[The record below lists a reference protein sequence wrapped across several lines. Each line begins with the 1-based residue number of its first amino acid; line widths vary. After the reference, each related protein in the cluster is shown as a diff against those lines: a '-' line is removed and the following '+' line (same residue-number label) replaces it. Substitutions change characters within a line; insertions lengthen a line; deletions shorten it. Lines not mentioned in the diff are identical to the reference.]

1 MNRAH
6 SDAGYVFKNPP
17 NNSSNTLSTLNEALA
32 EIALRKGSIKIEWA
46 DDLRNMYGDKW
57 LSDCADK
64 LDPKLLSEIKDQTF
78 LS

>member
-6 SDAGYVFKNPP
+6 SESGYVFKNPP
-17 NNSSNTLSTLNEALA
+17 NNSPNTLSTLNEALA

-46 DDLRNMYGDKW
+46 DELRNMYGDKW